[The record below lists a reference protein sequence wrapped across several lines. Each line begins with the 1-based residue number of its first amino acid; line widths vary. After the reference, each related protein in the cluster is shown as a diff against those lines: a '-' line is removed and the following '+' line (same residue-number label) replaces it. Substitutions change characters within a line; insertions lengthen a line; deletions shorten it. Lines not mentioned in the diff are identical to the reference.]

1 MTSISMPF
9 FTAPPF
15 LRFPRLDHVSAEIV
29 VRFSPHATPLG
40 WCVAILISATLVLAR
55 PHLRIKGDSSGLL
68 VAPAA
73 IFVCARVAQAISLRS
88 YELDCKSALC
98 SMPDQLIE
106 NVRTMTQNIRNIAI
120 IAHVDHGKTT
130 LVDAMLRQ

>member
-55 PHLRIKGDSSGLL
+55 PHLRTKGDSSGLL

-73 IFVCARVAQAISLRS
+73 LFVCAPHARLGNASILLARCHAKPVTSHR
-88 YELDCKSALC
+88 
-98 SMPDQLIE
+98 
-106 NVRTMTQNIRNIAI
+106 
-120 IAHVDHGKTT
+120 
-130 LVDAMLRQ
+130 